1 MTDSNEFDIFKPLFS
16 PLLLDDIERHILS
29 PLSCL
34 RDFGSHWILEFDLPL
49 VKKSDIAVT
58 VNGNSITVE
67 AKLKET
73 YSEEQFGTE
82 TKFEYFKKTLN
93 LPENADSK
101 KISAKFDNGRL
112 SVTIPKVRTGQKIKI
127 Q

>member
-1 MTDSNEFDIFKPLFS
+1 MTDRNEFDIFKPLFS
-16 PLLLDDIERHILS
+16 PLLLDDIERHMLS

-58 VNGNSITVE
+58 LNANSITVE

-82 TKFEYFKKTLN
+82 TKFEYFKKTQS

-112 SVTIPKVRTGQKIKI
+112 SVMIPKVKTGQKIKI

>member
-1 MTDSNEFDIFKPLFS
+1 MTDRNEFDIFQPLFS

-58 VNGNSITVE
+58 LNANFITVE

-82 TKFEYFKKTLN
+82 TKFEYFKKTQS

-112 SVTIPKVRTGQKIKI
+112 SVMIPKVKTGQKIKI